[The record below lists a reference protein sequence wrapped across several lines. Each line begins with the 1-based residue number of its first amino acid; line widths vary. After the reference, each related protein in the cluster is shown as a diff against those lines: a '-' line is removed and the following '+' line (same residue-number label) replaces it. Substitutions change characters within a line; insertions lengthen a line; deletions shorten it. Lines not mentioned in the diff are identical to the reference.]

1 MKTNIKNDDSN
12 KDSLKKQQNMSL
24 QRNLQCYPQKVRMKG
39 VNNNTQALKSGIAYT
54 FASFLTAGMAFITT
68 PIFTRLMSKA
78 SYGAFNNLVSWQSI
92 LTVIFTL
99 NLGATFISA
108 RFDYKDDFDSYV
120 FSMVGLCFTVVIA
133 FLVFINMAGSFAET
147 VFDMEIAYINLLLIF
162 TMFSQFVSIYQ
173 TKEQYNFHYRQSVV
187 IGVVVSVSS
196 SLISVLLVY
205 IMQDKLLGRV
215 IGYVTPTI
223 MMGIIIVVIL
233 WRKGN
238 IKITYWKYA
247 LPICLPYIPHLLSLT
262 LLNSMDRIM
271 IRKIWGEEKTALYSL
286 AYTCSSVVTIL
297 MSSMNT
303 AYSPWLAR
311 KLEKKEYKGVLKFS
325 YIYISVFL
333 FLVVGI
339 LLVAPEVLL
348 ILGGKSYMEAKYVM
362 PPVMMGCAM
371 QLLYTMHVNIE
382 QYKKKTL
389 GMALASVC
397 AACINYILNLW
408 LIPKYGY
415 IAAAYTTWL
424 GYLFLLLAHMFLVWR
439 LKLGRIYN
447 EKFILIMV
455 IFGCFM
461 MVLFNKIY
469 ESKGIRLILLTAY
482 GMIFLFLMVKN
493 RRKFKEFL
501 AG

>member
-348 ILGGKSYMEAKYVM
+348 I
-362 PPVMMGCAM
+362 
-371 QLLYTMHVNIE
+371 
-382 QYKKKTL
+382 
-389 GMALASVC
+389 
-397 AACINYILNLW
+397 
-408 LIPKYGY
+408 
-415 IAAAYTTWL
+415 
-424 GYLFLLLAHMFLVWR
+424 
-439 LKLGRIYN
+439 
-447 EKFILIMV
+447 
-455 IFGCFM
+455 
-461 MVLFNKIY
+461 
-469 ESKGIRLILLTAY
+469 
-482 GMIFLFLMVKN
+482 
-493 RRKFKEFL
+493 
-501 AG
+501 